1 MAFKKNL
8 PNILTMMNLSFGV
21 LAILVASS
29 TEKFSLIA
37 RGEDLGLMFY
47 SCLLIMAAAIF
58 DRFDGKLARHLD
70 ATSDLGKQLDSLCDL
85 VSFGVAPAV
94 IAWKLHFSF
103 AVFAFPGARMIG
115 YTIALLFAMAGAFRL
130 ACFNLQEECD
140 CFYGIPITLAGSIL
154 TLMNLV
160 NTFLMSR
167 GTFGRWQVALAAIM
181 MVALSVLMVSRFRL
195 QKK

>member
-1 MAFKKNL
+1 MILKKNL
-8 PNILTMMNLSFGV
+8 PNIMTMMNLSFGV

-29 TEKFSLIA
+29 TEKISLIT
-37 RGEDLGLMFY
+37 RGQDLNLIFY
-47 SCLLIMAAAIF
+47 SCLLIIAAAMF

-103 AVFAFPGARMIG
+103 AVFAFPGARMVG

-130 ACFNLQEECD
+130 ACFNLQEEGD

-154 TLMNLV
+154 TLINLV
-160 NTFLMSR
+160 DTFLLIR
-167 GTFGRWQVALAAIM
+167 GTFGRFQVALTALS
-181 MVALSVLMVSRFRL
+181 MVALSILMVSKFRL